1 MENNEKLAILNY
13 LSNEGHSVMTEEII
27 DLVNELKEE
36 LETLDS
42 NSDRYSEILE
52 ELEEYDDYIGPD
64 DLDEERYSHYDLNV
78 YSIPKLGESYAV
90 GTTDEADSALEEFIR
105 SYVEDGYRNIN
116 EFISNNVK
124 YINNYIDKDKLRDDL
139 YYDQYNFVS
148 EDPESYLDASDRD
161 LSSEQEER
169 IEILEIRI
177 AKYED
182 LKSKRSDP
190 NKIQDIDSAISKLNK
205 KIDEIKESPE
215 GEFNEERIESIA
227 SSIVDD
233 MVFDLD
239 SLADDYGVNLEPYF
253 ELDNYI
259 SDTANHESY
268 GSLSSYDGDY
278 YETKIDGEFYIV
290 VRTE

>member
-1 MENNEKLAILNY
+1 
-13 LSNEGHSVMTEEII
+13 
-27 DLVNELKEE
+27 
-36 LETLDS
+36 
-42 NSDRYSEILE
+42 
-52 ELEEYDDYIGPD
+52 
-64 DLDEERYSHYDLNV
+64 
-78 YSIPKLGESYAV
+78 
-90 GTTDEADSALEEFIR
+90 
-105 SYVEDGYRNIN
+105 
-116 EFISNNVK
+116 
-124 YINNYIDKDKLRDDL
+124 
-139 YYDQYNFVS
+139 
-148 EDPESYLDASDRD
+148 
-161 LSSEQEER
+161 
-169 IEILEIRI
+169 LEIRI

-205 KIDEIKESPE
+205 KIDKIKESPE

-239 SLADDYGVNLEPYF
+239 SLADNYGVNLEPYF

>member
-1 MENNEKLAILNY
+1 MENNEKLVILNY

-124 YINNYIDKDKLRDDL
+124 YISNYIDNDKLRDDL
-139 YYDQYNFVS
+139 YDDQYNFVS
-148 EDPESYLDASDRD
+148 EDAESYLDASDRD
-161 LSSEQEER
+161 LSPEQEER

-190 NKIQDIDSAISKLNK
+190 NKIQDIDSAINKLNE

-215 GEFNEERIESIA
+215 GDFNEESIGSIA
-227 SSIVDD
+227 SSMVDE
-233 MVFDLD
+233 MMSDLD
-239 SLADDYGVNLEPYF
+239 SLVNDYGINLEPYF